1 MEFGKAAFDI
11 IMELISAYEFGQSIY
26 DKLTQKSQFEK
37 NCCAKRS
44 ITTQLEDK
52 LRSFMINHEE
62 DLFLDSDWFCNHL
75 KYQNPVEKI
84 VEYLVGDRG
93 EHGRIIQDG
102 FIDRLVCNAR
112 EAAQVNGRGF
122 TARDQLV
129 LKELYQV
136 LADGARDILNGQ
148 MDLPQQYSQSEI
160 IRNIW
165 QAKESQ
171 IDRMETLFEMGKTE
185 FSEKKYEYPAPH
197 IKRYCYNQEN
207 RLTGESKFINKFQL
221 TELCQKYPFII
232 LLGEAG
238 NGKST
243 ELQWTAA
250 FYSENSGLPRPVY
263 LTLKTYID
271 ETIENLAKK
280 QGFSIE
286 EEHELFFLIDGFDE
300 ISGGNKQNFLKQLT
314 AYHEQNPKA
323 RFLVSARNNFYRKDL
338 LGDYFETV
346 WIEPLTDGDVAAFVR
361 ELGIDDRKF
370 LFEIEQR
377 NLKELLLIPF
387 YLIELCGIYQ
397 EKEILPE
404 RSQLM
409 KELMEHKFAEDSRKF
424 RMTMDIDIAE
434 QKARIFS
441 QLQKIAA
448 AMHGMDCHYLSEK
461 DYQKFIPFLEDREL
475 LRYSSIWKFQEE
487 GWQFS
492 HNNFGEYLAAE
503 YLARCPFD
511 EVKKLVS
518 AGYPEL
524 GICRNWN
531 HVLSYLLFM
540 GNEDIEEW
548 LLEADFTLFFDSDV
562 TRIPAQK
569 RSKILRKEWER
580 LKKQHEWIT
589 GQRYRPEKLMQFGVN
604 YLEIDMFLN
613 EIRNPL
619 DIVIQQNAI
628 LALSYCPNLFGCDDR
643 VRDTL
648 MELCQIQQEHGGVYE
663 RAILCMLKLGLI
675 GEKELEKLMQI
686 FRETEVSEVRYALYR
701 CIRVLGKADKY
712 ICFLADGLKYGSWNE
727 GRLGNESSELH
738 YTLMCVEEPSA
749 AMKVIK
755 ELADNK
761 RYFHIYQI
769 DKVVEHIFTGFT
781 EKGVRF
787 TDDKWSTLVEFYER
801 VSSNGLHNLE
811 NMVLNYFADVGEK
824 IKLFQYELKNV
835 EKGSCSWMII
845 RQLLDHTVSKWV
857 LEQYKNGEL
866 DQNQVSLCIDF
877 MDSQDAVFNELT
889 ALYYEKTGIQIQARQ
904 KIDYDGL
911 RRQGD
916 GRYLKAIICKREYL
930 SLIEE
935 LIGLYGKERL
945 TRKDMEEGLIEWE
958 QNRYDLEQV
967 KFDYFRSDNT
977 ETLQE
982 WRNSVEQEWE
992 EYESRLVISWL
1003 YQYQGK
1009 KEDIP
1014 DEIKEAAKAYFDRN
1028 IETINFSQM
1037 IRWLTDEKSEI
1048 LDGRGQRML
1057 YFAWLFDFPMEKRK
1071 AEGIFTASYFLDE
1084 EQIRSLLERH
1094 FTKEELKKIV
1104 LCNMNHGGLKG
1115 DDLCLH
1121 LRYCEEFEIC
1131 ECADAI
1137 RKIAVDDTRSE
1148 WVRKRAIK
1156 YFYQVI
1162 GPQAVCQV
1170 ILPNLDGRLFMDTAS
1185 KIVEDRPEG
1194 LEDLLWNY
1202 AQRSDKDKAFCY
1214 RYLIQLQDNRGLKA
1228 YREALEKKRRTEKN
1242 YVEDELLKGIG
1253 NIRKEELWE
1262 ELFKIV
1268 ELWCQPDFED
1278 IEYRGLHNVLGMA
1291 LSGIAG
1297 SGGDGYERVKA
1308 LLEKGIE
1315 EETITFSKRL
1325 QLEYWLGEAKE
1336 SYRQSVQRKWGV
1348 DEAKNYIFG
1357 SRVDVA
1363 KSLFGIIP
1371 DEMTLEEAR
1380 EERLGKI

>member
-11 IMELISAYEFGQSIY
+11 IMELISAYEVGQNIY
-26 DKLTQKSQFEK
+26 DKWTKKSQFEK

-44 ITTQLEDK
+44 ISTQLEDK

-62 DLFLDSDWFCNHL
+62 DLFLDSDWFCDFL

-93 EHGRIIQDG
+93 EHGRIVQDG
-102 FIDRLVCNAR
+102 FIGHLVCDAR
-112 EAAQVNGRGF
+112 EIAQVNGREL
-122 TARDQLV
+122 TAKDQLV

-136 LADGARDILNGQ
+136 LAAEARDILNGQ
-148 MDLPQQYSQSEI
+148 MDLPQKYRQNEM

-165 QAKESQ
+165 QANESQ
-171 IDRMETLFEMGKTE
+171 TDWMEKLFEREKTE
-185 FSEKKYEYPAPH
+185 FSEKKYECPALH

-207 RLTGESKFINKFQL
+207 RLTGESKFANKFQL

-250 FYSENSGLPRPVY
+250 FYSENSDLPRPVY

-271 ETIENLAKK
+271 ETIEDLAKK
-280 QGFSIE
+280 HGFFIE
-286 EEHELFFLIDGFDE
+286 KEHELFFLIDGFDE

-323 RFLVSARNNFYRKDL
+323 RFLVSARNNFYRKDI

-346 WIEPLTDGDVAAFVR
+346 WIDSLTDEDVAEFVR

-370 LFEIEQR
+370 LLEIEQR
-377 NLKELLLIPF
+377 SLKELLLIPF
-387 YLIELCGIYQ
+387 YLIELCSIYQ
-397 EKEILPE
+397 EKKTLPE

-424 RMTMDIDIAE
+424 RMTMDIDLAG
-434 QKARIFS
+434 QKTRIFS

-448 AMHGMDCHYLSEK
+448 AMHGMDCHSLPEK
-461 DYQKFIPFLEDREL
+461 DYQKFIPSLEDREL

-503 YLARCPFD
+503 YLARCPFN
-511 EVKKLVS
+511 EVKTLVS

-540 GNEDIEEW
+540 GNEDIEAW
-548 LLEADFTLFFDSDV
+548 LLEADFTLFFDSDI
-562 TRIPAQK
+562 TRIPAPK

-648 MELCQIQQEHGGVYE
+648 MELCQIQQEYEGVYE
-663 RAILCMLKLGLI
+663 RAILCMLELGLMD
-675 GEKELEKLMQI
+675 EKEFEKLMQI
-686 FRETEVSEVRYALYR
+686 FQETEVSEVRYALYR

-712 ICFLADGLKYGSWNE
+712 IWFLTDGLKYVCRNE

-738 YTLMCVEEPSA
+738 YALMCVEEPSA
-749 AMKVIK
+749 ALKVIK

-761 RYFHIYQI
+761 RYFHIFQI

-781 EKGVRF
+781 EKEVRF
-787 TDDKWSTLVEFYER
+787 TDDKWSTLVEFYEI

-811 NMVLNYFADVGEK
+811 NMVSNYFSDAGEK
-824 IKLFQYELKNV
+824 IKLCQYELKNV
-835 EKGSCSWMII
+835 EEGSCSWMII
-845 RQLLDHTVSKWV
+845 RQLLDHAVSKWV
-857 LEQYKNGEL
+857 LDQYKNGKL
-866 DQNQVSLCIDF
+866 NQTQVRLCIDF
-877 MDSQDAVFNELT
+877 MDSQNAVFNELT
-889 ALYYEKTGIQIQARQ
+889 ALYYEKTDIQIQTRQ
-904 KIDYDGL
+904 RIDYDGL

-916 GRYLKAIICKREYL
+916 AKYLNAITCKRKYL

-958 QNRYDLEQV
+958 RNRYDLEQV

-977 ETLQE
+977 ETIQE
-982 WRNSVEQEWE
+982 WRNSVEQQWK
-992 EYESRLVISWL
+992 EYESRLVINWL
-1003 YQYQGK
+1003 YKYKGK

-1014 DEIKEAAKAYFDRN
+1014 DEIEDAAKAYFDRN
-1028 IETINFSQM
+1028 IEIINFSQM
-1037 IRWLTDEKSEI
+1037 IRWLTDEEYEI

-1057 YFAWLFDFPMEKRK
+1057 YFAWLFDFPMEKGK
-1071 AEGIFTASYFLDE
+1071 AEGILTATYFLDE

-1121 LRYCEEFEIC
+1121 LRYCKEFEIC

-1148 WVRKRAIK
+1148 WVRERAIK
-1156 YFYQVI
+1156 YFYKVI
-1162 GPQAVCQV
+1162 GPEAVCQV
-1170 ILPNLDGRLFMDTAS
+1170 ILPNLDGRMFMDTVS
-1185 KIVEDRPEG
+1185 KIVENRPEG

-1202 AQRSDKDKAFCY
+1202 AQRDDKDKNFCY

-1228 YREALEKKRRTEKN
+1228 YRETLEKKRRTEKN
-1242 YVEDELLKGIG
+1242 YIESELLRSIG

-1262 ELFKIV
+1262 ELFKLV

-1278 IEYRGLHNVLGMA
+1278 MEYGGLRNALGIA
-1291 LSGIAG
+1291 LFGIAG

-1308 LLEKGIE
+1308 LLEKRIGE
-1315 EETITFSKRL
+1315 DTITFSKRL
-1325 QLEYWLGEAKE
+1325 QLEYWLEEAKE
-1336 SYRQSVQRKWGV
+1336 SYRQSVQRKWTV
-1348 DEAKNYIFG
+1348 DEAKDYI
-1357 SRVDVA
+1357 
-1363 KSLFGIIP
+1363 LGIN
-1371 DEMTLEEAR
+1371 
-1380 EERLGKI
+1380 

>member
-11 IMELISAYEFGQSIY
+11 IMELISVYEFGQNIY
-26 DKLTQKSQFEK
+26 GKLAKKSQFEK

-44 ITTQLEDK
+44 ISTQLEDK

-62 DLFLDSDWFCNHL
+62 DLFLDSDWFCSFL

-93 EHGRIIQDG
+93 EHGRIFQDS
-102 FIDRLVCNAR
+102 FIDRLVCDAR
-112 EAAQVNGRGF
+112 EIAQVNGRRF
-122 TARDQLV
+122 TSRDQSV

-148 MDLPQQYSQSEI
+148 MDLPQTYSQNEI

-171 IDRMETLFEMGKTE
+171 TDRMEKLFEMGKTE
-185 FSEKKYEYPAPH
+185 FSEKKYEYPTLH

-207 RLTGESKFINKFQL
+207 RLTGESKFANKFQL
-221 TELCQKYPFII
+221 TELCQKHPFII

-250 FYSENSGLPRPVY
+250 FYSENSDLPRPVY

-280 QGFSIE
+280 QGFFIE

-323 RFLVSARNNFYRKDL
+323 RFLVSARNNFYRKDI

-346 WIEPLTDGDVAAFVR
+346 WIEPLTDEDVAVFVR

-370 LFEIEQR
+370 LLEIEQR

-387 YLIELCGIYQ
+387 YLIELCSIYQ
-397 EKEILPE
+397 AKKILPE
-404 RSQLM
+404 RSHLM
-409 KELMEHKFAEDSRKF
+409 KELIEHKFAEDSRKF
-424 RMTMDIDIAE
+424 RMTMDIDLAE
-434 QKARIFS
+434 HKTRIFS

-448 AMHGMDCHYLSEK
+448 AMHGMDCHSLLEK
-461 DYQKFIPFLEDREL
+461 DYQKFIPSLEDREL

-503 YLARCPFD
+503 YLAQRSLD
-511 EVKKLVS
+511 EVKALVS

-524 GICRNWN
+524 GICKNWN

-562 TRIPAQK
+562 TRIPAPK

-589 GQRYRPEKLMQFGVN
+589 RQRYRPEKLMQFGVN

-613 EIRNPL
+613 EIGNPP
-619 DIVIQQNAI
+619 DIVVQQNAI
-628 LALSYCPNLFGCDDR
+628 LALSYCPNLFGCDDK

-648 MELCQIQQEHGGVYE
+648 MKLCQIQQEYEVVYE
-663 RAILCMLKLGLI
+663 RAILCMLELGLM

-686 FRETEVSEVRYALYR
+686 FQATESSEVRYALYR
-701 CIRVLGKADKY
+701 CIHILGKTDNY
-712 ICFLADGLKYGSWNE
+712 IWFLLDGLKYGCWNE

-749 AMKVIK
+749 AIKVIK

-781 EKGVRF
+781 EKEVRF
-787 TDDKWSTLVEFYER
+787 TDDKWSTLVEFYEI

-811 NMVLNYFADVGEK
+811 NMVLNYFSDAGEK
-824 IKLFQYELKNV
+824 IKLCQHELKNV
-835 EKGSCSWMII
+835 VEGKHSWVFI
-845 RQLLDHTVSKWV
+845 RQLLDDTVSKWV
-857 LEQYKNGEL
+857 LEQYKSEQL
-866 DQNQVSLCIDF
+866 SQTEVRLCIDF
-877 MDSQDAVFNELT
+877 MDAQNGVFNELT
-889 ALYYEKTGIQIQARQ
+889 ALYYERTGVQLQAIQ

-911 RRQGD
+911 RIQGNA
-916 GRYLKAIICKREYL
+916 RYLNAITCKRKYL

-935 LIGLYGKERL
+935 LKGLYGKERL
-945 TRKDMEEGLIEWE
+945 TRKDMEKGFIEWK
-958 QNRYDLEQV
+958 QNRYDLEQI

-982 WRNSVEQEWE
+982 WKDSVEQEWE
-992 EYESRLVISWL
+992 EYESSLVINWL
-1003 YQYQGK
+1003 YKYQGK
-1009 KEDIP
+1009 KGDIP
-1014 DEIKEAAKAYFDRN
+1014 DEIEEAAKTYFDRN
-1028 IETINFSQM
+1028 IEAIDFFKSV
-1037 IRWLTDEKSEI
+1037 RWLTDEKYQI
-1048 LDGRGQRML
+1048 MDWRGQRLL

-1071 AEGIFTASYFLDE
+1071 AEGIFIAVCFLEE
-1084 EQIRSLLERH
+1084 EQIRSLIERH
-1094 FTKEELKKIV
+1094 FAKEELKKIV
-1104 LCNMNHGGLKG
+1104 LRNMNHGSLKG
-1115 DDLCLH
+1115 DDMCLH
-1121 LRYCEEFEIC
+1121 LRYCEELEIC

-1148 WVRKRAIK
+1148 RVRERAIK
-1156 YFYQVI
+1156 YFYKVI
-1162 GPQAVCQV
+1162 GPEAVCQV
-1170 ILPNLDGRLFMDTAS
+1170 ILPNLDGRPFMDTVS

-1202 AQRSDKDKAFCY
+1202 AQRTDKDKNFCY

-1228 YREALEKKRRTEKN
+1228 YREILEKNRKTEKN
-1242 YVEDELLKGIG
+1242 YIEYELLRSIG
-1253 NIRKEELWE
+1253 SIQKEELWE
-1262 ELFKIV
+1262 ELFKLV

-1278 IEYRGLHNVLGMA
+1278 SEYGGLHNVLGMA

-1297 SGGDGYERVKA
+1297 SGRDGYERVKI
-1308 LLEKGIE
+1308 LLEKRIG
-1315 EETITFSKRL
+1315 EETLTFSKRL
-1325 QLEYWLGEAKE
+1325 QVEYWLGEAKE
-1336 SYRQSVQRKWGV
+1336 SYRQSVQQKWTV
-1348 DEAKNYIFG
+1348 DEAKNYIF
-1357 SRVDVA
+1357 VID
-1363 KSLFGIIP
+1363 
-1371 DEMTLEEAR
+1371 
-1380 EERLGKI
+1380 

>member
-11 IMELISAYEFGQSIY
+11 IMELISAYEVGQNIY
-26 DKLTQKSQFEK
+26 DKWTKKSQFEK

-44 ITTQLEDK
+44 ISTQLEDK

-62 DLFLDSDWFCNHL
+62 DLFLDSDWFCDFL

-93 EHGRIIQDG
+93 EHGRIVQDG
-102 FIDRLVCNAR
+102 FIGHLVCDAR
-112 EAAQVNGRGF
+112 EIAQVNGREL
-122 TARDQLV
+122 TAKDQLV

-136 LADGARDILNGQ
+136 LAAEARDILNGQ
-148 MDLPQQYSQSEI
+148 MDLPQKYRQNEMM
-160 IRNIW
+160 RNIW
-165 QAKESQ
+165 QANESQ
-171 IDRMETLFEMGKTE
+171 TDWMEKLFEREKTE
-185 FSEKKYEYPAPH
+185 FSEKKYEYPVLH

-207 RLTGESKFINKFQL
+207 RLTGESKFANKFQL

-250 FYSENSGLPRPVY
+250 FYSENSDLPRPVY

-271 ETIENLAKK
+271 ETIEDLAKK
-280 QGFSIE
+280 HGFFIE
-286 EEHELFFLIDGFDE
+286 KEHELFFLIDGFDE

-323 RFLVSARNNFYRKDL
+323 RFLISARNNFYRKDI

-346 WIEPLTDGDVAAFVR
+346 WIDSLTDEDVAEFVR
-361 ELGIDDRKF
+361 ESGIDDRKF
-370 LFEIEQR
+370 LLEIEQR
-377 NLKELLLIPF
+377 SLKELLLIPF
-387 YLIELCGIYQ
+387 YLIELCSIYQ
-397 EKEILPE
+397 EKKTLPE

-424 RMTMDIDIAE
+424 RMTMDIDLAE
-434 QKARIFS
+434 QKTRIFS

-448 AMHGMDCHYLSEK
+448 AMHGMDCNSLPEK
-461 DYQKFIPFLEDREL
+461 DYQRFIPSLEAREL
-475 LRYSSIWKFQEE
+475 LRYSSIWKCQEE

-503 YLARCPFD
+503 YLAKCLFD
-511 EVKKLVS
+511 EVKTLVS

-540 GNEDIEEW
+540 GNEDIEAW

-562 TRIPAQK
+562 TRIPAPK

-619 DIVIQQNAI
+619 DIVVQQNAI

-648 MELCQIQQEHGGVYE
+648 MELCQIQQEYEDVYE
-663 RAILCMLKLGLI
+663 RSILCMLELGLM

-686 FRETEVSEVRYALYR
+686 FRETGVSESRFVLYR

-712 ICFLADGLKYGSWNE
+712 IWFLLDGLKYSCWYE

-749 AMKVIK
+749 AIKVIK
-755 ELADNK
+755 ELADDK

-769 DKVVEHIFTGFT
+769 DKVIEHIFTGFT
-781 EKGVRF
+781 EKEVRF
-787 TDDKWSTLVEFYER
+787 TDDKWYTLVEFYEI
-801 VSSNGLHNLE
+801 VSSNGLHNFE
-811 NMVLNYFADVGEK
+811 NMVLNYFSDIGEK
-824 IKLFQYELKNV
+824 IKLCQYELKNV
-835 EKGSCSWMII
+835 MEGKHSWVFI
-845 RQLLDHTVSKWV
+845 RQLLDDTVSKWV
-857 LEQYKNGEL
+857 LEQYKNEQL
-866 DQNQVSLCIDF
+866 SQTEARLCIDF
-877 MDSQDAVFNELT
+877 MDDRNAVFNDLT
-889 ALYYEKTGIQIQARQ
+889 ALYYERTGIQIQTLQ

-916 GRYLKAIICKREYL
+916 AKYLNAITCKRKYL

-945 TRKDMEEGLIEWE
+945 TRKDMEAGLIEWE
-958 QNRYDLEQV
+958 RNRYDLEQV
-967 KFDYFRSDNT
+967 KFDYFRSDDT
-977 ETLQE
+977 EILQE
-982 WRNSVEQEWE
+982 WKDSVEQEWE

-1003 YQYQGK
+1003 YKYQGK

-1014 DEIKEAAKAYFDRN
+1014 DEIEEAAKTYFDRN
-1028 IETINFSQM
+1028 IEIINFSKM
-1037 IRWLTDEKSEI
+1037 IRWLTDEEYEI

-1071 AEGIFTASYFLDE
+1071 AEGIFTATYFLDE

-1121 LRYCEEFEIC
+1121 LRYCKEFEIY

-1148 WVRKRAIK
+1148 WVRERAIK
-1156 YFYQVI
+1156 YFYKVI
-1162 GPQAVCQV
+1162 GPEAVCQV
-1170 ILPNLDGRLFMDTAS
+1170 ILPNLDGRMFMDTVS
-1185 KIVEDRPEG
+1185 KIVENRPEG

-1202 AQRSDKDKAFCY
+1202 AQRDDKDKNFCY

-1228 YREALEKKRRTEKN
+1228 YRETLEKKRRTEKN
-1242 YVEDELLKGIG
+1242 YIESELLRSIG

-1262 ELFKIV
+1262 ELFKLV

-1278 IEYRGLHNVLGMA
+1278 MEYGGLRNALGIA
-1291 LSGIAG
+1291 LIGIAG

-1308 LLEKGIE
+1308 LLEKRIGE
-1315 EETITFSKRL
+1315 DTITFSKRL
-1325 QLEYWLGEAKE
+1325 QLEYWLEEAKE
-1336 SYRQSVQRKWGV
+1336 SYRQSVQRKWTV
-1348 DEAKNYIFG
+1348 DEAKDYIW
-1357 SRVDVA
+1357 
-1363 KSLFGIIP
+1363 GIN
-1371 DEMTLEEAR
+1371 
-1380 EERLGKI
+1380 

>member
-1242 YVEDELLKGIG
+1242 YVEDELLKAS
-1253 NIRKEELWE
+1253 
-1262 ELFKIV
+1262 
-1268 ELWCQPDFED
+1268 C
-1278 IEYRGLHNVLGMA
+1278 
-1291 LSGIAG
+1291 
-1297 SGGDGYERVKA
+1297 
-1308 LLEKGIE
+1308 
-1315 EETITFSKRL
+1315 
-1325 QLEYWLGEAKE
+1325 
-1336 SYRQSVQRKWGV
+1336 
-1348 DEAKNYIFG
+1348 
-1357 SRVDVA
+1357 
-1363 KSLFGIIP
+1363 II
-1371 DEMTLEEAR
+1371 
-1380 EERLGKI
+1380 

>member
-1071 AEGIFTASYFLDE
+1071 LPVYF
-1084 EQIRSLLERH
+1084 
-1094 FTKEELKKIV
+1094 K
-1104 LCNMNHGGLKG
+1104 
-1115 DDLCLH
+1115 
-1121 LRYCEEFEIC
+1121 
-1131 ECADAI
+1131 
-1137 RKIAVDDTRSE
+1137 
-1148 WVRKRAIK
+1148 
-1156 YFYQVI
+1156 
-1162 GPQAVCQV
+1162 
-1170 ILPNLDGRLFMDTAS
+1170 
-1185 KIVEDRPEG
+1185 
-1194 LEDLLWNY
+1194 
-1202 AQRSDKDKAFCY
+1202 
-1214 RYLIQLQDNRGLKA
+1214 
-1228 YREALEKKRRTEKN
+1228 
-1242 YVEDELLKGIG
+1242 
-1253 NIRKEELWE
+1253 
-1262 ELFKIV
+1262 
-1268 ELWCQPDFED
+1268 
-1278 IEYRGLHNVLGMA
+1278 
-1291 LSGIAG
+1291 
-1297 SGGDGYERVKA
+1297 
-1308 LLEKGIE
+1308 
-1315 EETITFSKRL
+1315 
-1325 QLEYWLGEAKE
+1325 
-1336 SYRQSVQRKWGV
+1336 
-1348 DEAKNYIFG
+1348 
-1357 SRVDVA
+1357 
-1363 KSLFGIIP
+1363 
-1371 DEMTLEEAR
+1371 
-1380 EERLGKI
+1380 

>member
-11 IMELISAYEFGQSIY
+11 IMELISAYEVGQNIY
-26 DKLTQKSQFEK
+26 DKWTKKSQFEK

-44 ITTQLEDK
+44 ISTQLEDK

-62 DLFLDSDWFCNHL
+62 DLFLDSDWFCDFL

-102 FIDRLVCNAR
+102 FIGHLVCDAR
-112 EAAQVNGRGF
+112 EIAQVNGREL
-122 TARDQLV
+122 TAKDQLV

-136 LADGARDILNGQ
+136 LAAEARDILNGQ
-148 MDLPQQYSQSEI
+148 MDLPQKYRQNEMM
-160 IRNIW
+160 RNIW
-165 QAKESQ
+165 QANESQ
-171 IDRMETLFEMGKTE
+171 TDWMEKLFEREKTE
-185 FSEKKYEYPAPH
+185 FSEKKYEYPVLH

-207 RLTGESKFINKFQL
+207 RLTGESKFANKFQL

-250 FYSENSGLPRPVY
+250 FYSENSDLPRPVY

-271 ETIENLAKK
+271 ETIEDLAKK
-280 QGFSIE
+280 HGFFIE
-286 EEHELFFLIDGFDE
+286 KEHELFFLIDGFDE

-323 RFLVSARNNFYRKDL
+323 RFLISARNNFYRKDI

-346 WIEPLTDGDVAAFVR
+346 WIDSLTDEDVAEFVR
-361 ELGIDDRKF
+361 ESGIDDRKF
-370 LFEIEQR
+370 LLEIEQR
-377 NLKELLLIPF
+377 SLKELLLIPF
-387 YLIELCGIYQ
+387 YLIELCSIYQ
-397 EKEILPE
+397 EKKTLPE

-424 RMTMDIDIAE
+424 RMTMDIDLAE
-434 QKARIFS
+434 QKTRIFS

-448 AMHGMDCHYLSEK
+448 AMHGMDCNSLPEK
-461 DYQKFIPFLEDREL
+461 DYQRFIPSLEAREL
-475 LRYSSIWKFQEE
+475 LRYSSIWKCQEE

-503 YLARCPFD
+503 YLAKCLFD
-511 EVKKLVS
+511 EVKTLVS

-540 GNEDIEEW
+540 GNEDIEAW

-562 TRIPAQK
+562 TRIPAPK

-619 DIVIQQNAI
+619 DIVVQQNAI

-648 MELCQIQQEHGGVYE
+648 MELCQIQQEYEGVYE
-663 RAILCMLKLGLI
+663 RAILCMLELGLM

-686 FRETEVSEVRYALYR
+686 FRETGVSEIRFVLYR

-712 ICFLADGLKYGSWNE
+712 IWFLLDGLKYSCWYE

-749 AMKVIK
+749 AIKVIK
-755 ELADNK
+755 ELADDK

-769 DKVVEHIFTGFT
+769 DKVIEHIFTGFT
-781 EKGVRF
+781 EKEVRF
-787 TDDKWSTLVEFYER
+787 TDDKWYTLVEFYEI
-801 VSSNGLHNLE
+801 VSSNGLHNFE
-811 NMVLNYFADVGEK
+811 NMVLNYFSDIGEK
-824 IKLFQYELKNV
+824 IKLCQYELKNV
-835 EKGSCSWMII
+835 MEGKHSWVFI
-845 RQLLDHTVSKWV
+845 RQLLDDTVSKWV
-857 LEQYKNGEL
+857 LEQYKNEQL
-866 DQNQVSLCIDF
+866 SQTEARLCIDF
-877 MDSQDAVFNELT
+877 MDDRNAVFNDLT
-889 ALYYEKTGIQIQARQ
+889 ALYYERTGIQIQTLQ

-916 GRYLKAIICKREYL
+916 AKYLNAITCKRKYL

-945 TRKDMEEGLIEWE
+945 TRKDMEAGLIEWE
-958 QNRYDLEQV
+958 RNRYDLEQV
-967 KFDYFRSDNT
+967 KFDYFRSDDT
-977 ETLQE
+977 EILQE
-982 WRNSVEQEWE
+982 WKDSVEQEWE

-1003 YQYQGK
+1003 YKYQGK

-1014 DEIKEAAKAYFDRN
+1014 DEIEEAAKTYFDRN
-1028 IETINFSQM
+1028 IEIINFSKM
-1037 IRWLTDEKSEI
+1037 IRWLTDEEYEI

-1071 AEGIFTASYFLDE
+1071 AEGIFTATYFLDE

-1121 LRYCEEFEIC
+1121 LRYCKEFEIY

-1148 WVRKRAIK
+1148 WVRERAIK
-1156 YFYQVI
+1156 YFYKVI
-1162 GPQAVCQV
+1162 GPEAVCQV
-1170 ILPNLDGRLFMDTAS
+1170 ILPNLDGRMFMDTVS
-1185 KIVEDRPEG
+1185 KIVENRPEG

-1202 AQRSDKDKAFCY
+1202 AQRDDKDKNFCY

-1228 YREALEKKRRTEKN
+1228 YRETLEKKRRTEKN
-1242 YVEDELLKGIG
+1242 YIESELLRSIG

-1262 ELFKIV
+1262 ELFKLV

-1278 IEYRGLHNVLGMA
+1278 MEYGGLRNALGIA
-1291 LSGIAG
+1291 LIGIAG

-1308 LLEKGIE
+1308 LLEKRIGE
-1315 EETITFSKRL
+1315 DTITFSKRL
-1325 QLEYWLGEAKE
+1325 QLEYWLEEAKE
-1336 SYRQSVQRKWGV
+1336 SYRQSVQRKWTV
-1348 DEAKNYIFG
+1348 DEAKDYIW
-1357 SRVDVA
+1357 
-1363 KSLFGIIP
+1363 GIN
-1371 DEMTLEEAR
+1371 
-1380 EERLGKI
+1380 

>member
-11 IMELISAYEFGQSIY
+11 IMELISAYEVGQNIY
-26 DKLTQKSQFEK
+26 DKWTKKSQFEK

-44 ITTQLEDK
+44 ISTQLEDK
-52 LRSFMINHEE
+52 LRTFMINHEE
-62 DLFLDSDWFCNHL
+62 DLFLDSDWFCDFL

-102 FIDRLVCNAR
+102 FIGHLVCDAR
-112 EAAQVNGRGF
+112 EIAQVNGREL
-122 TARDQLV
+122 TAKDQLV

-136 LADGARDILNGQ
+136 LAAEARDILNGQ
-148 MDLPQQYSQSEI
+148 MDLPQKYRQNEMM
-160 IRNIW
+160 RNIW
-165 QAKESQ
+165 QANESQ
-171 IDRMETLFEMGKTE
+171 TDWMEKLFEREKTE
-185 FSEKKYEYPAPH
+185 FSEKKYEYPVLH

-207 RLTGESKFINKFQL
+207 RLTGESKFANKFQL

-250 FYSENSGLPRPVY
+250 FYSENSDLPRPVY

-271 ETIENLAKK
+271 ETIEDLAKK
-280 QGFSIE
+280 HGFFIE
-286 EEHELFFLIDGFDE
+286 KEHELFFLIDGFDE

-323 RFLVSARNNFYRKDL
+323 RFLISARNNFYRKDI

-346 WIEPLTDGDVAAFVR
+346 WIDSLTDEDVAEFVR
-361 ELGIDDRKF
+361 ESGIDDRKF
-370 LFEIEQR
+370 LLEIEQR
-377 NLKELLLIPF
+377 SLKELLLIPF
-387 YLIELCGIYQ
+387 YLIELCSIYQ
-397 EKEILPE
+397 EKKTLPE

-424 RMTMDIDIAE
+424 RMTMDIDLAE
-434 QKARIFS
+434 QKTRIFS

-448 AMHGMDCHYLSEK
+448 AMHGMDCNSLPEK
-461 DYQKFIPFLEDREL
+461 DYQRFIPSLEAREL
-475 LRYSSIWKFQEE
+475 LRYSSIWKCQEE

-503 YLARCPFD
+503 YLAKCLFD
-511 EVKKLVS
+511 EVKTLVS

-540 GNEDIEEW
+540 GNEDIEAW

-562 TRIPAQK
+562 TRIPAPK

-619 DIVIQQNAI
+619 DIVVQQNAI

-648 MELCQIQQEHGGVYE
+648 MELCQIQQEYEDVYE
-663 RAILCMLKLGLI
+663 RSILCMLELGLM

-686 FRETEVSEVRYALYR
+686 FRETGVSEIRFVLYR

-712 ICFLADGLKYGSWNE
+712 IWFLLDGLKYSCWYE

-749 AMKVIK
+749 AIKVIK
-755 ELADNK
+755 ELADDK

-769 DKVVEHIFTGFT
+769 DKVIEHIFTGFT
-781 EKGVRF
+781 EKEVRF
-787 TDDKWSTLVEFYER
+787 TDDKWYTLVEFYEI
-801 VSSNGLHNLE
+801 VSSNGLHNFE
-811 NMVLNYFADVGEK
+811 NMVLNYFSDIGEK
-824 IKLFQYELKNV
+824 IKLCQYELKNV
-835 EKGSCSWMII
+835 MEGKHSWVFI
-845 RQLLDHTVSKWV
+845 RQLLDDTVSKWV
-857 LEQYKNGEL
+857 LEQYKNEQL
-866 DQNQVSLCIDF
+866 SQTEARLCIDF
-877 MDSQDAVFNELT
+877 MDDRNAVFNDLT
-889 ALYYEKTGIQIQARQ
+889 ALYYERTGIQIQTLQ

-916 GRYLKAIICKREYL
+916 AKYLNAITCKRKYL

-945 TRKDMEEGLIEWE
+945 TRKDMEAGLIEWE
-958 QNRYDLEQV
+958 RNRYDLEQV
-967 KFDYFRSDNT
+967 KFDYFRSDDT
-977 ETLQE
+977 EILQE
-982 WRNSVEQEWE
+982 WKDSVEQEWE

-1003 YQYQGK
+1003 YKYQGK

-1014 DEIKEAAKAYFDRN
+1014 DEIEEAAKTYFDRN
-1028 IETINFSQM
+1028 IEIINFSKM
-1037 IRWLTDEKSEI
+1037 IRWLTDEEYEI

-1071 AEGIFTASYFLDE
+1071 AEGIFTATYFLDE

-1121 LRYCEEFEIC
+1121 LRYCKEFEIY

-1148 WVRKRAIK
+1148 WVRERAIK
-1156 YFYQVI
+1156 YFYKVI
-1162 GPQAVCQV
+1162 GPEAVCQV
-1170 ILPNLDGRLFMDTAS
+1170 ILPNLDGRMFMDTVS
-1185 KIVEDRPEG
+1185 KIVENRPEG

-1202 AQRSDKDKAFCY
+1202 AQRDDKDKNFCY

-1228 YREALEKKRRTEKN
+1228 YRETLEKKRRTEKN
-1242 YVEDELLKGIG
+1242 YIESELLRSIG

-1262 ELFKIV
+1262 ELFKLV

-1278 IEYRGLHNVLGMA
+1278 MEYGGLRNALGIA
-1291 LSGIAG
+1291 LIGIAG

-1308 LLEKGIE
+1308 LLEKRIGE
-1315 EETITFSKRL
+1315 DTITFSKRL
-1325 QLEYWLGEAKE
+1325 QLEYWLEEAKE
-1336 SYRQSVQRKWGV
+1336 SYRQSVQRKWTV
-1348 DEAKNYIFG
+1348 DEAKDYIW
-1357 SRVDVA
+1357 
-1363 KSLFGIIP
+1363 GIN
-1371 DEMTLEEAR
+1371 
-1380 EERLGKI
+1380 

>member
-11 IMELISAYEFGQSIY
+11 IMELISAYEVGQNIY
-26 DKLTQKSQFEK
+26 DKWTKKSQFEK

-44 ITTQLEDK
+44 ISTQLEDK

-62 DLFLDSDWFCNHL
+62 DLFLDSDWFCDFL

-93 EHGRIIQDG
+93 EHGRIVQDG
-102 FIDRLVCNAR
+102 FIGHLVCDAR
-112 EAAQVNGRGF
+112 EIAQVNGREL
-122 TARDQLV
+122 TAKDQLV

-136 LADGARDILNGQ
+136 LAAEARDILNGQ
-148 MDLPQQYSQSEI
+148 MDLPQKYRQNEMM
-160 IRNIW
+160 RNIW
-165 QAKESQ
+165 QANESQ
-171 IDRMETLFEMGKTE
+171 TDWMEKLFEREKTE
-185 FSEKKYEYPAPH
+185 FSEKKYEYPVLH

-207 RLTGESKFINKFQL
+207 RLTGESKFANKFQL

-250 FYSENSGLPRPVY
+250 FYSENSDLPRPVY

-271 ETIENLAKK
+271 ETIEDLAKK
-280 QGFSIE
+280 HGFFIE
-286 EEHELFFLIDGFDE
+286 KEHELFFLIDGFDE

-323 RFLVSARNNFYRKDL
+323 RFLISARNNFYRKDI

-346 WIEPLTDGDVAAFVR
+346 WIDSLTDEDVAEFVR
-361 ELGIDDRKF
+361 ESGIDDRKF
-370 LFEIEQR
+370 LLEIEQR
-377 NLKELLLIPF
+377 SLKELLLIPF
-387 YLIELCGIYQ
+387 YLIELCSIYQ
-397 EKEILPE
+397 EKKTLPE

-424 RMTMDIDIAE
+424 RMTMDIDLAE
-434 QKARIFS
+434 QKTRIFS

-448 AMHGMDCHYLSEK
+448 AMHGMDCNSLPEK
-461 DYQKFIPFLEDREL
+461 DYQRFIPSLEAREL
-475 LRYSSIWKFQEE
+475 LRYSSIWKCQEE

-503 YLARCPFD
+503 YLAKCLFD
-511 EVKKLVS
+511 EVKTLVS

-540 GNEDIEEW
+540 GNEDIEAW

-562 TRIPAQK
+562 TRIPAPK

-619 DIVIQQNAI
+619 DIVVQQNAI

-648 MELCQIQQEHGGVYE
+648 MELCQIQQEYEDVYE
-663 RAILCMLKLGLI
+663 RSILCMLELGLM

-686 FRETEVSEVRYALYR
+686 FRETGVSEIRFVLYR

-712 ICFLADGLKYGSWNE
+712 IWFLLDGLKYSCWYE

-749 AMKVIK
+749 AIKVIK
-755 ELADNK
+755 ELADDK

-769 DKVVEHIFTGFT
+769 DKVIEHIFTGFT
-781 EKGVRF
+781 EKEVRF
-787 TDDKWSTLVEFYER
+787 TDDKWYTLVEFYEI
-801 VSSNGLHNLE
+801 VSSNGLHNFE
-811 NMVLNYFADVGEK
+811 NMVLNYFSDIGEK
-824 IKLFQYELKNV
+824 IKLCQYELKNV
-835 EKGSCSWMII
+835 MEGKHSWVFI
-845 RQLLDHTVSKWV
+845 RQLLDDTVSKWV
-857 LEQYKNGEL
+857 LEQYKNEQL
-866 DQNQVSLCIDF
+866 SQTEARLCIDF
-877 MDSQDAVFNELT
+877 MDDRNAVFNDLT
-889 ALYYEKTGIQIQARQ
+889 ALYYERTGIQIQTLQ

-916 GRYLKAIICKREYL
+916 AKYLNAITCKRKYL

-945 TRKDMEEGLIEWE
+945 TRKDMEAGLIEWE
-958 QNRYDLEQV
+958 RNRYDLEQV
-967 KFDYFRSDNT
+967 KFDYFRSDDT
-977 ETLQE
+977 EILQE
-982 WRNSVEQEWE
+982 WKDSVEQEWE

-1003 YQYQGK
+1003 YKYQGK

-1014 DEIKEAAKAYFDRN
+1014 DEIEEAAKTYFDRN
-1028 IETINFSQM
+1028 IEIINFSKM
-1037 IRWLTDEKSEI
+1037 IRWLTDEEYEI

-1071 AEGIFTASYFLDE
+1071 AEGIFTATYFLDE

-1121 LRYCEEFEIC
+1121 LRYCKEFEIY

-1148 WVRKRAIK
+1148 WVRERAIK
-1156 YFYQVI
+1156 YFYKVI
-1162 GPQAVCQV
+1162 GPEAVCQV
-1170 ILPNLDGRLFMDTAS
+1170 ILPNLDGRMFMDTVS
-1185 KIVEDRPEG
+1185 KIVENRPEG

-1202 AQRSDKDKAFCY
+1202 AQRDDKDKNFCY

-1228 YREALEKKRRTEKN
+1228 YRETLEKKRRTEKN
-1242 YVEDELLKGIG
+1242 YIESELLRSIG

-1262 ELFKIV
+1262 ELFKLV

-1278 IEYRGLHNVLGMA
+1278 MEYGGLRNALGIA
-1291 LSGIAG
+1291 LIGIAG

-1308 LLEKGIE
+1308 LLEKRIGE
-1315 EETITFSKRL
+1315 DTITFSKRL
-1325 QLEYWLGEAKE
+1325 QLEYWLEEAKE
-1336 SYRQSVQRKWGV
+1336 SYRQSVQRKWTV
-1348 DEAKNYIFG
+1348 
-1357 SRVDVA
+1357 
-1363 KSLFGIIP
+1363 
-1371 DEMTLEEAR
+1371 
-1380 EERLGKI
+1380 

>member
-11 IMELISAYEFGQSIY
+11 IMELISAYEVGQNIY
-26 DKLTQKSQFEK
+26 DKWTKKSQFEK

-44 ITTQLEDK
+44 ISTQLEDK

-62 DLFLDSDWFCNHL
+62 DLFLDSDWFCDFL

-93 EHGRIIQDG
+93 EHGRIVQDG
-102 FIDRLVCNAR
+102 FIGHLVCDAR
-112 EAAQVNGRGF
+112 EIAQVNGREL
-122 TARDQLV
+122 TAKDQLV

-136 LADGARDILNGQ
+136 LAAEARDILNGQ
-148 MDLPQQYSQSEI
+148 MDLPQKYRQNEM

-165 QAKESQ
+165 QANESQ
-171 IDRMETLFEMGKTE
+171 TDWMEKLFEREKTE
-185 FSEKKYEYPAPH
+185 FSEKKYEYPVLH

-207 RLTGESKFINKFQL
+207 RLTGESKFANKFQL

-250 FYSENSGLPRPVY
+250 FYSENSDLPRPVY

-271 ETIENLAKK
+271 ETIEDLAKK
-280 QGFSIE
+280 HGFFIE
-286 EEHELFFLIDGFDE
+286 KEHELFFLIDGFDE

-323 RFLVSARNNFYRKDL
+323 RFLISARNNFYRKDI

-346 WIEPLTDGDVAAFVR
+346 WIDSLTDEDVAEFVR
-361 ELGIDDRKF
+361 ESGIDDRKF
-370 LFEIEQR
+370 LLEIEQR
-377 NLKELLLIPF
+377 SLKELLLIPF
-387 YLIELCGIYQ
+387 YLIELCSIYQ
-397 EKEILPE
+397 EKKTLPE

-424 RMTMDIDIAE
+424 RMTMDIDLAE
-434 QKARIFS
+434 QKTRIFS

-448 AMHGMDCHYLSEK
+448 AMHGMDCNSLPEK
-461 DYQKFIPFLEDREL
+461 DYQRFIPSLEAREL
-475 LRYSSIWKFQEE
+475 LRYSSIWKCQEE

-503 YLARCPFD
+503 YLAKCLFD
-511 EVKKLVS
+511 EVKTLVS

-540 GNEDIEEW
+540 GNEDIEAW

-562 TRIPAQK
+562 TRIPAPK

-619 DIVIQQNAI
+619 DIVVQQNAI

-648 MELCQIQQEHGGVYE
+648 MELCQIQQEYEDVYE
-663 RAILCMLKLGLI
+663 RSILCMLELGLM

-686 FRETEVSEVRYALYR
+686 FRETGVSEIRFVLYR

-712 ICFLADGLKYGSWNE
+712 IWFLLDGLKYSCWYE

-749 AMKVIK
+749 AIKVIK
-755 ELADNK
+755 ELADDK

-769 DKVVEHIFTGFT
+769 DKVIEHIFTGFT
-781 EKGVRF
+781 EKEVRF
-787 TDDKWSTLVEFYER
+787 TDDKWYTLVEFYEI
-801 VSSNGLHNLE
+801 VSSNGLHNFE
-811 NMVLNYFADVGEK
+811 NMVLNYFSDIGEK
-824 IKLFQYELKNV
+824 IKLCQYELKNV
-835 EKGSCSWMII
+835 MEGKHSWVFI
-845 RQLLDHTVSKWV
+845 RQLLDDTVSKWV
-857 LEQYKNGEL
+857 LEQYKNEQL
-866 DQNQVSLCIDF
+866 SQTEARLCIDF
-877 MDSQDAVFNELT
+877 MDDRNAVFNDLT
-889 ALYYEKTGIQIQARQ
+889 ALYYERTGIQIQTLQ

-916 GRYLKAIICKREYL
+916 AKYLNAITCKRKYL

-945 TRKDMEEGLIEWE
+945 TRKDMEAGLIEWE
-958 QNRYDLEQV
+958 RNRYDLEQV
-967 KFDYFRSDNT
+967 KFDYFRSDDT
-977 ETLQE
+977 EILQE
-982 WRNSVEQEWE
+982 WKDSVEQEWE

-1003 YQYQGK
+1003 YKYQGK

-1014 DEIKEAAKAYFDRN
+1014 DEIEEAAKTYFDRN
-1028 IETINFSQM
+1028 IEIINFSKM
-1037 IRWLTDEKSEI
+1037 IRWLTDEEYEI

-1071 AEGIFTASYFLDE
+1071 AEGIFTATYFLDE

-1121 LRYCEEFEIC
+1121 LRYCKEFEIY

-1148 WVRKRAIK
+1148 WVRERAIK
-1156 YFYQVI
+1156 YFYKVI
-1162 GPQAVCQV
+1162 GPEAVCQV
-1170 ILPNLDGRLFMDTAS
+1170 ILPNLDGRMFMDTVS
-1185 KIVEDRPEG
+1185 KIVENRPEG

-1202 AQRSDKDKAFCY
+1202 AQRDDKDKNFCY

-1228 YREALEKKRRTEKN
+1228 YRETLEKKRRTEKN
-1242 YVEDELLKGIG
+1242 YIESELLRSIG

-1262 ELFKIV
+1262 ELFKLV

-1278 IEYRGLHNVLGMA
+1278 MEYGGLRNALGIA
-1291 LSGIAG
+1291 LIGIAG

-1308 LLEKGIE
+1308 LLEKRIGE
-1315 EETITFSKRL
+1315 DTITFSKRL
-1325 QLEYWLGEAKE
+1325 QLEYWLEEAKE
-1336 SYRQSVQRKWGV
+1336 SYRQSVQRKWTV
-1348 DEAKNYIFG
+1348 DEAKDYIW
-1357 SRVDVA
+1357 
-1363 KSLFGIIP
+1363 GIN
-1371 DEMTLEEAR
+1371 
-1380 EERLGKI
+1380 

>member
-11 IMELISAYEFGQSIY
+11 IMELISAYEVGQNIY
-26 DKLTQKSQFEK
+26 DKWTKKSQFEK

-44 ITTQLEDK
+44 ISTQLEDK

-62 DLFLDSDWFCNHL
+62 DLFLDSDWFCDFL

-93 EHGRIIQDG
+93 EHGRIVQDG
-102 FIDRLVCNAR
+102 FIGHLVCDAR
-112 EAAQVNGRGF
+112 EIAQVNGREL
-122 TARDQLV
+122 TAKDQLV

-136 LADGARDILNGQ
+136 LAAEARDILNGQ
-148 MDLPQQYSQSEI
+148 MDLPQKYRQNEMM
-160 IRNIW
+160 RNIW
-165 QAKESQ
+165 QANESQ
-171 IDRMETLFEMGKTE
+171 TDWMEKLFEREKTE
-185 FSEKKYEYPAPH
+185 FSEKKYEYPVLH

-207 RLTGESKFINKFQL
+207 RLTGESKFANKFQL

-250 FYSENSGLPRPVY
+250 FYSENSDLPRPVY

-271 ETIENLAKK
+271 ETIEDLAKK
-280 QGFSIE
+280 HGFFIE
-286 EEHELFFLIDGFDE
+286 KEHELFFLIDGFDE

-323 RFLVSARNNFYRKDL
+323 RFLISARNNFYRKDI

-346 WIEPLTDGDVAAFVR
+346 WIDSLTDEDVAEFVR
-361 ELGIDDRKF
+361 ESGIDDRKF
-370 LFEIEQR
+370 LLEIEQR
-377 NLKELLLIPF
+377 SLKELLLIPF
-387 YLIELCGIYQ
+387 YLIELCSIYQ
-397 EKEILPE
+397 EKKTLPE

-424 RMTMDIDIAE
+424 RMTMDIDLAE
-434 QKARIFS
+434 QKTRIFS

-448 AMHGMDCHYLSEK
+448 AMHGMDCNSLPEK
-461 DYQKFIPFLEDREL
+461 DYQRFIPSLEAREL
-475 LRYSSIWKFQEE
+475 LRYSSIWKCQEE

-503 YLARCPFD
+503 YLAKCLFD
-511 EVKKLVS
+511 EVKTLVS

-540 GNEDIEEW
+540 GNEDIEAW

-562 TRIPAQK
+562 TRIPAPK

-619 DIVIQQNAI
+619 DIVVQQNAI

-648 MELCQIQQEHGGVYE
+648 MELCQIQQEYEDVYE
-663 RAILCMLKLGLI
+663 RSILCMLELGLM

-686 FRETEVSEVRYALYR
+686 FRETGVSEIRFVLYR

-712 ICFLADGLKYGSWNE
+712 IWFLLDGLKYSCWYE

-749 AMKVIK
+749 AIKVIK
-755 ELADNK
+755 ELADDK

-769 DKVVEHIFTGFT
+769 DKVIEHIFTGFT
-781 EKGVRF
+781 EKEVRF
-787 TDDKWSTLVEFYER
+787 TDDKWYTLVEFYEI
-801 VSSNGLHNLE
+801 VSSNGLHNFE
-811 NMVLNYFADVGEK
+811 NMVLNYFSDIGEK
-824 IKLFQYELKNV
+824 IKLCQYELKNV
-835 EKGSCSWMII
+835 MEGKHSWVFI
-845 RQLLDHTVSKWV
+845 RQLLDDTVSKWV
-857 LEQYKNGEL
+857 LEQYKNEQL
-866 DQNQVSLCIDF
+866 SQTEARLCIDF
-877 MDSQDAVFNELT
+877 MDDRNAVFNDLT
-889 ALYYEKTGIQIQARQ
+889 ALYYERTGIQIQTLQ

-916 GRYLKAIICKREYL
+916 AKYLNAITCKRKYL

-945 TRKDMEEGLIEWE
+945 TRKDMEAGLIEWE
-958 QNRYDLEQV
+958 RNRYDLEQV
-967 KFDYFRSDNT
+967 KFDYFRSDDT
-977 ETLQE
+977 EILQE
-982 WRNSVEQEWE
+982 WKDSVEQEWE

-1003 YQYQGK
+1003 YKYQGK

-1014 DEIKEAAKAYFDRN
+1014 DEIEEAAKTYFDRN
-1028 IETINFSQM
+1028 IEIINFSKM
-1037 IRWLTDEKSEI
+1037 IRWLTDEEYEI

-1071 AEGIFTASYFLDE
+1071 AEGIFTATYFLDE

-1121 LRYCEEFEIC
+1121 LRYCKEFEIY

-1148 WVRKRAIK
+1148 WVRERAIK
-1156 YFYQVI
+1156 YFYKVI
-1162 GPQAVCQV
+1162 GPEAVCQV
-1170 ILPNLDGRLFMDTAS
+1170 ILPNLDGRMFMDTVS
-1185 KIVEDRPEG
+1185 KIVENRPEG

-1202 AQRSDKDKAFCY
+1202 AQRDDKDKNFCY

-1228 YREALEKKRRTEKN
+1228 YRETLEKKRRTEKN
-1242 YVEDELLKGIG
+1242 YIESELLRSIG

-1262 ELFKIV
+1262 ELFKLV

-1278 IEYRGLHNVLGMA
+1278 MEYGGLRNALGIA
-1291 LSGIAG
+1291 LIGIAG

-1308 LLEKGIE
+1308 LLEKRIGE
-1315 EETITFSKRL
+1315 DTITFSKRL
-1325 QLEYWLGEAKE
+1325 QLEYWLEEAKE
-1336 SYRQSVQRKWGV
+1336 SYRQSVQRKWTV
-1348 DEAKNYIFG
+1348 DEAKDYIW
-1357 SRVDVA
+1357 
-1363 KSLFGIIP
+1363 GIN
-1371 DEMTLEEAR
+1371 
-1380 EERLGKI
+1380 